1 MLRLDQEGRRSLS
14 PSWHRAEGL
23 LRPPLQRPEDTLG
36 FQHGDVSLDPGK
48 LQQLKPMPI
57 QEKPPPA
64 PTRTPQLRGQAGLQR
79 CKPSARMLA
88 TA

>member
-57 QEKPPPA
+57 QEKPPPPLAA
-64 PTRTPQLRGQAGLQR
+64 PHNLGVRLGCRDASPVPG
-79 CKPSARMLA
+79 C
-88 TA
+88 

>member
-1 MLRLDQEGRRSLS
+1 MLPQ
-14 PSWHRAEGL
+14 
-23 LRPPLQRPEDTLG
+23 PLVAQGGGAAATAAPEDAMG

-48 LQQLKPMPI
+48 LQRLKPMPI
-57 QEKPPPA
+57 QEKSPPP
-64 PTRTPQLRGQAGLQR
+64 PPPPPPLSGQAGLQR